1 MLYKEGDVSRMAMDS
16 STLYKLIILYM
27 LNKVNFPLTNSQIT
41 GFFLE
46 KEYTTYFNVQ
56 QVLSEL
62 VDSELIS
69 CETVRNASYYH
80 ITSEGGETLGFF
92 VNKIP
97 GPIMDDMDLFLI
109 KNKYELRNEVGTIS
123 DYYRSTN
130 QDYIVHCQVKEGK
143 STLIELNLSVPTKE
157 EAALMCNNWK
167 EASQDIYASIMRK
180 LMKETKPIDNEA

>member
-1 MLYKEGDVSRMAMDS
+1 MAMES
-16 STLYKLIILYM
+16 STLYKLIVLYM

-41 GFFLE
+41 GFFLD
-46 KEYTTYFNVQ
+46 KEYTNYFNVQ

-62 VDSELIS
+62 VEAELVS
-69 CETVRNASYYH
+69 CEIVRNASYYQ
-80 ITSEGGETLGFF
+80 ITSEGRDTLGFF

-97 GPIMDDMDLFLI
+97 GPIIDDMDLFLI
-109 KNKYELRNEVGTIS
+109 NNKYELRNEVGTIS

-143 STLIELNLSVPTKE
+143 STLIELTLSVPTKE

-167 EASQDIYASIMRK
+167 EASQEIYANVMRQ
-180 LMKETKPIDNEA
+180 LMQDNKSEETDS

>member
-1 MLYKEGDVSRMAMDS
+1 MAMDS
-16 STLYKLIILYM
+16 STLYKLIVLYM

-56 QVLSEL
+56 QVI
-62 VDSELIS
+62 SELIES
-69 CETVRNASYYH
+69 HLISVETVRNTSYYH

-97 GPIMDDMDLFLI
+97 GAIMDDMDLFLI
-109 KNKYELRNEVGTIS
+109 KNKYELRNEVGTIA
-123 DYYRSTN
+123 DYYLSTN
-130 QDYIVHCQVKEGK
+130 TQDYIVHCQVKEGK

-157 EAALMCNNWK
+157 EAAIMCSNWK
-167 EASQDIYASIMRK
+167 EASQGIYAHIMKK
-180 LMKETKPIDNEA
+180 LMQDPGD

>member
-1 MLYKEGDVSRMAMDS
+1 MDTT
-16 STLYKLIILYM
+16 TLYKLIVLYM

-62 VDSELIS
+62 VESELVS
-69 CETVRNASYYH
+69 CETIRNASYYH
-80 ITSEGGETLGFF
+80 ITSEGGETLEFF
-92 VNKIP
+92 INKIP
-97 GPIMDDMDLFLI
+97 GPVVDDMDLFLI

-123 DYYRSTN
+123 DYYRTTN

-167 EASQDIYASIMRK
+167 EASQEIYASVMRN
-180 LMKETKPIDNEA
+180 LMIDRKNQSEEY